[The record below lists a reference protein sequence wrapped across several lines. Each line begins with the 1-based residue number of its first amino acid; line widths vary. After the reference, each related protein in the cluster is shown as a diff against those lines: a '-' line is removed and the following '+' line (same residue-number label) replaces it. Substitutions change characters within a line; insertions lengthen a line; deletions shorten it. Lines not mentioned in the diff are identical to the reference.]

1 MNQRSKEIS
10 VRSRNLLAIMAAGVL
25 ALGAAACGSSSSS
38 TTSTSATGS
47 VKGTV
52 TGAGSTFAAPIYQ
65 QWGSGLK
72 GRGLTLNYNP
82 IGSGGGVAQFTAGTV
97 NFAGTDPPLKDAEV
111 KAASAK
117 GTPLDIPM
125 AFGAITV
132 SYHVSGL
139 KAGLKL
145 DGPTTAQIFQGTI
158 KKWNDPAI
166 AKLNSGVSLPGTTI
180 AVVHRSDASGTTK

>member
-25 ALGAAACGSSSSS
+25 ALGAAAACGSSRGS

-72 GRGLTLNYNP
+72 GQGLTLNYNP

-117 GTPLDIPM
+117 GTPLDIPI

-132 SYHVSGL
+132 SCNVAEPETG
-139 KAGLKL
+139 
-145 DGPTTAQIFQGTI
+145 
-158 KKWNDPAI
+158 
-166 AKLNSGVSLPGTTI
+166 AKP
-180 AVVHRSDASGTTK
+180 DATSTPSN

>member
-1 MNQRSKEIS
+1 MNQRSNEIS

-38 TTSTSATGS
+38 SGNTASTSATGS

-72 GRGLTLNYNP
+72 GQGLTLNYNP

-117 GTPLDIPM
+117 GTPMDIPM

-132 SYHVSGL
+132 SYKVSGL
-139 KAGLKL
+139 KTGLKL
-145 DGPTTAQIFQGTI
+145 DGPTIANIF
-158 KKWNDPAI
+158 
-166 AKLNSGVSLPGTTI
+166 L
-180 AVVHRSDASGTTK
+180 